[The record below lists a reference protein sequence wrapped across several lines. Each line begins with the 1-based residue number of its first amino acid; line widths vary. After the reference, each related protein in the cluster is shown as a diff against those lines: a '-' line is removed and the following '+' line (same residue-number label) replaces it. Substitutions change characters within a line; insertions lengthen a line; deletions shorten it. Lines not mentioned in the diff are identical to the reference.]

1 MKTNR
6 MSKKDIAL
14 AVLAGLILL
23 AGWILVFLVRWM
35 FLTWNGLQIEEM
47 IFQLKAPLE
56 GTGDGIILKGVL
68 SSILPALA
76 LTGLACF
83 LYIQA
88 ALRGFGKKALLLSG
102 ILGIILIAGSAA
114 PGTGSR

>member
-47 IFQLKAPLE
+47 IFQRRSK
-56 GTGDGIILKGVL
+56 
-68 SSILPALA
+68 
-76 LTGLACF
+76 
-83 LYIQA
+83 
-88 ALRGFGKKALLLSG
+88 R
-102 ILGIILIAGSAA
+102 
-114 PGTGSR
+114 

>member
-1 MKTNR
+1 

-47 IFQLKAPLE
+47 IFQLKALLE
-56 GTGDGIILKGVL
+56 GTGDGIILKDVL
-68 SSILPALA
+68 SSIIPA
-76 LTGLACF
+76 
-83 LYIQA
+83 
-88 ALRGFGKKALLLSG
+88 
-102 ILGIILIAGSAA
+102 
-114 PGTGSR
+114 